1 MASTV
6 GLGSAFRV
14 ELPLAIVNAAA
25 PPFLSAPV
33 RVLIASPSAT
43 PSHPLSPTLAPTLLA
58 MLGEVGAQGVLA
70 AGLDHARERIAAEPF
85 AAVLVDRTLGGDE
98 VADLL
103 GAARGRGIRGIVLL
117 APAERHELDRLKAAG
132 ASGYL
137 IKPIRMASLIEQL
150 EGRRWRSCEPDGQ
163 LAPAAPLGGRS
174 VLLADDNDI
183 NALVARTMHGRLGAE
198 VVLARDGSEAVE
210 AFRRRRFDAVLL
222 DMQMPGLDGPAAAR
236 LIRAA
241 EKGERA
247 PADADLC
254 ADGEWPRRG
263 PRPLPRGGDGR
274 LSGQADPSRWPPRSL
289 RTGAR
294 KCRLRLSHFGWM
306 LVIEAKS
313 LRQSQFRRLRGTS
326 MTTTMATSMPKAL
339 LGLMA
344 SRIGFRVSTVRSW
357 QASAAA
363 GMPSTLA
370 RIGPLEVRLAQ
381 SARDIRQAQRL
392 RFKVFYGE
400 MAATPDAS
408 ALLFRRDRDVY
419 DRACEHL
426 IVLDHGAGPTGAAPR
441 VVGTYRLLRQAVAE
455 RHAGFYSAREF
466 DIGPLL
472 EAHSGKRSLE
482 LGRACVLAPYRTKRT
497 VELLWQG
504 IWAYAQ
510 RHQIDVMIGCACLE
524 GTDIGRHTLP
534 LAFLHHHARASQE
547 WQASARPSLYVGMD
561 RMERDEVDARK
572 RCRPCRPCSRAIC
585 GSVRCSATAP

>member
-1 MASTV
+1 
-6 GLGSAFRV
+6 
-14 ELPLAIVNAAA
+14 
-25 PPFLSAPV
+25 
-33 RVLIASPSAT
+33 
-43 PSHPLSPTLAPTLLA
+43 
-58 MLGEVGAQGVLA
+58 
-70 AGLDHARERIAAEPF
+70 
-85 AAVLVDRTLGGDE
+85 
-98 VADLL
+98 
-103 GAARGRGIRGIVLL
+103 
-117 APAERHELDRLKAAG
+117 
-132 ASGYL
+132 
-137 IKPIRMASLIEQL
+137 
-150 EGRRWRSCEPDGQ
+150 
-163 LAPAAPLGGRS
+163 
-174 VLLADDNDI
+174 
-183 NALVARTMHGRLGAE
+183 
-198 VVLARDGSEAVE
+198 
-210 AFRRRRFDAVLL
+210 
-222 DMQMPGLDGPAAAR
+222 
-236 LIRAA
+236 
-241 EKGERA
+241 
-247 PADADLC
+247 
-254 ADGEWPRRG
+254 
-263 PRPLPRGGDGR
+263 
-274 LSGQADPSRWPPRSL
+274 
-289 RTGAR
+289 
-294 KCRLRLSHFGWM
+294 
-306 LVIEAKS
+306 
-313 LRQSQFRRLRGTS
+313 

-344 SRIGFRVSTVRSW
+344 SRIGFRVSAVRSW

-370 RIGPLEVRLAQ
+370 RIGSLEVRLAQ

-419 DRACEHL
+419 DRACDHL

-472 EAHSGKRSLE
+472 EAHSGKRFLE

-504 IWAYAQ
+504 IWAYAR

-547 WQASARPSLYVGMD
+547 WQASARPGLYVGMD

-572 RCRPCRPCSRAIC
+572 ALQALPPLLKGYLRLGAMIGDGAVIDHRFGTTDVLVILPVERISQRYLDHFGPPAERRA
-585 GSVRCSATAP
+585 A